1 MAEFREMRRLKQ
13 KLSEEECI
21 KLLITGRR
29 GVLAVSGEDDYP
41 YALPINFLYDEGN
54 RKIYFH
60 GAKAGHK
67 IDALRRNNK
76 VSFCVY
82 DEGEYVEGDWAPYV
96 KSVIIFGRIRLIE
109 DPGETVERVREL
121 GLKYYPAPEAVEEEI
136 LKSAE
141 RVQMLELSIDHM
153 SGKRVHEK

>member
-1 MAEFREMRRLKQ
+1 M
-13 KLSEEECI
+13 
-21 KLLITGRR
+21 
-29 GVLAVSGEDDYP
+29 
-41 YALPINFLYDEGN
+41 
-54 RKIYFH
+54 
-60 GAKAGHK
+60 
-67 IDALRRNNK
+67 
-76 VSFCVY
+76 
-82 DEGEYVEGDWAPYV
+82 
-96 KSVIIFGRIRLIE
+96 IE

>member
-21 KLLITGRR
+21 ELLISGRR

-67 IDALRRNNK
+67 IDA
-76 VSFCVY
+76 
-82 DEGEYVEGDWAPYV
+82 
-96 KSVIIFGRIRLIE
+96 
-109 DPGETVERVREL
+109 
-121 GLKYYPAPEAVEEEI
+121 
-136 LKSAE
+136 
-141 RVQMLELSIDHM
+141 
-153 SGKRVHEK
+153 